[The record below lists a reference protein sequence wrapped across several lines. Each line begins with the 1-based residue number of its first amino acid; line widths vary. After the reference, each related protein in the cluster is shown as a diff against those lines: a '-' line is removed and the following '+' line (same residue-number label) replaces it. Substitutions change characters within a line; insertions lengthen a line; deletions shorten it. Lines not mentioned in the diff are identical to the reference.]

1 MERNNHKNNRQ
12 VLKEQILAIRDSGET
27 NMLDRRAVQRL
38 AHQRDFFELVCFIE
52 DQPSQYSKFIVSGD
66 ENYLPE

>member
-38 AHQRDFFELVCFIE
+38 AHQRGFFELVCFIE